1 MLNAMMLY
9 VALWEKFL
17 KTLGNTATQGY
28 ENQHFPLSFLPW
40 LCVCGSYSTARDYHT
55 ETGHFPVTRIIEL
68 FEILDVS
75 RAIIMLYPTQIQGS
89 ICIVGRREHT
99 GRETVWGASS
109 LCWLGRSRG
118 KHGNCRGHSAVKWNT
133 RREPASHI
141 PQVSEHA
148 PFDLYGETH
157 WQYIQLA

>member
-1 MLNAMMLY
+1 MINSI
-9 VALWEKFL
+9 W
-17 KTLGNTATQGY
+17 
-28 ENQHFPLSFLPW
+28 
-40 LCVCGSYSTARDYHT
+40 DYHT

-75 RAIIMLYPTQIQGS
+75 RAIVMLYPTQIQGS
-89 ICIVGRREHT
+89 IYIVGRREYT

-141 PQVSEHA
+141 PQISEHT